1 MLLVPAASRI
11 RTVMLV
17 LMIMLVQFV
26 SAGVPGNDNKNPR
39 VYKFITD
46 CNNAYIAVWPAW
58 LQGCDSLNHIL
69 LGPLTAGNVSCRW
82 QPAYAEWLQ
91 QAGNGSVADFM
102 RGYFFIDANPVYN
115 SYVPGT
121 TLYQAYES
129 ITFDV
134 GFQTAVGDE
143 FIAEIVGVT
152 PPTSGG
158 SANTN
163 MNWVL
168 AKTFDENGNVTNENK
183 QFFDN
188 SGRSMQTQS
197 RVNYRQNYNNTTV
210 TNVFASQPLRDA
222 LGREVVNTMSA
233 PINNSEFGYK
243 PDFVLNKSG
252 DPYTYKDFDRFNP
265 AGTQNDLTDKT
276 NSPDPVGGQA
286 IPGTLGWY
294 YGSNNTLE
302 PYTATSEFPYSRKSI
317 YRDGT
322 GSAKKIAAA
331 GEVFIMG
338 SNRESSTYTT
348 PVSNELTNYLQVRN
362 RFFPSSKIGELPAN
376 LANNALQLV
385 AKDANGK
392 ETVVINDNDGNTL
405 MTARPGSDLQV
416 ANSVILTAAD
426 AYPYKLFASHLPG
439 VGVTINSISGANDIN
454 VYNTYNGPATLV
466 YSGPATSWPMPAGYG
481 GDISVESTGPFSII
495 YQVGD
500 REGNLGD
507 AINLSSQY
515 NPSNAILYF
524 RIFNDNSAVSISG
537 DYTLYDMNMNTEAAT
552 NLVNG
557 NQLNK
562 GYYKVKANSGAVTV
576 NYANG
581 YTDITYNFYNQL
593 GKNVASIAPEGV
605 KKLLGTGYA
614 NYTTLDEVPF
624 VSTSEYDTQGRL
636 VKSTTTDGGTNEI
649 VYRADGH
656 IRFAQNADQKTNGRY
671 SYTNYD
677 KFGRAIESGEYKP
690 ETGGIS
696 FNNDLTAASNPMR
709 DILEDISA
717 TGGLTNGTKKDVI
730 MTLYDVTDNTHGQGT
745 NYEQAP
751 QYLGG
756 KVSMIRKY
764 SSIVNNTPNSANLI
778 SCTWFNYDEN
788 ESILWK
794 VFYIQGLGY
803 KTLNFTY
810 DINGRIV
817 KKDFQKGD
825 PTGTERFIHYY
836 EYDPVTQ
843 NLWKIRTSVDDVT
856 KILQAT
862 YIYYLHGPLKRIEL
876 ATNLQG
882 IDYTYTLQG
891 ALKAINNSD
900 KTKDPGGDGSTFSAD
915 AFGMVLDYYQGD
927 YQNSRTHGIQ
937 PIKGVNTA
945 GLGADSYTGDIKAM
959 TWFSKKPAAIVGST
973 PGIED
978 PTTYVYQYDDKS
990 QFTESTWGTG
1000 IDFNSTPA
1008 GFTATGLNKEV
1019 VKNASGGTAYDANG
1033 NILYLQRTGRFTDNF
1048 TYNYLNSTTN
1058 TGSVS
1063 NYNTNRL
1070 QSVVNNASGTP
1081 QTYAS
1086 YIYNNAGQLITELNT
1101 FGGTDKSKYIEY
1113 DAAGKVAVV
1122 YRDALKTQKVV
1133 EYVYDEMGDQVIKK
1147 SYNAGQLSQITYY
1160 MGSVIYTQPVT
1171 NGTLGA
1177 ITVQEY
1183 EIQGVEGRLG
1193 TFYRQ
1198 IPVYAYELN
1207 DHLGNVRAVV
1217 AKSANALEVRVYTDY
1232 YPFGTEIRSDGDYR
1246 HGYQGQYA
1254 KKETETDWNAFEL
1267 RMYDSR
1273 IARWLSVDPAG
1284 QFTSPYVAMG
1294 NNPVTGTDPDGGFS
1308 TWLGALL
1315 NQGITGNRGHI
1326 YKSDGGVWGYNCENC
1341 GVTDGSGVSY
1351 IYRNGQYNRAR
1362 HEENERR
1369 MDAVNLEYVR
1379 QHDRLAASNNQ
1390 PTIIPGYKND
1400 GRIIVSDG
1408 HGNVRASWNEAIE
1421 YPAIDPVDGAA
1432 GLVGMLGK
1440 ALAKKAATQG
1450 TLYLLGEWGGDEA
1463 VAYCSK
1469 NVIPKRGWYDWVS
1482 HGTTDGL
1489 GSVFKNEAGETLS
1502 RVDAEGLY
1510 KLMLA
1515 DGYKPGTP
1523 IRLLVCNS
1531 GKYPEGL
1538 AQQISKLANAMVAAP
1553 TRTMTVSGGENI
1565 FPKGMLV
1572 VLEGGKMTLF
1582 KP

>member
-1 MLLVPAASRI
+1 MLLVPAASRS

-17 LMIMLVQFV
+17 LMIILVQFA
-26 SAGVPGNDNKNPR
+26 SAGVPGNDNKNRR
-39 VYKFITD
+39 VYRFITD
-46 CNNAYIAVWPAW
+46 NNENIAVWPAW
-58 LQGCDSLNHIL
+58 LQACDSLNRIL
-69 LGPLTAGNVSCRW
+69 SGPLTAGNVNCRW

-91 QAGNGSVADFM
+91 QGGNGSVADFI

-129 ITFDV
+129 ITFDI
-134 GFQTAVGDE
+134 GFQTALGDE

-152 PPTSGG
+152 PPTTGG

-197 RVNYRQNYNNTTV
+197 RVSYRQNYNNTTV
-210 TNVFASQPLRDA
+210 ANVFASQPLRDA
-222 LGREVVNTMSA
+222 LGREVVNTLSA
-233 PINNSEFGYK
+233 PINSSEFGYK

-252 DPYTYKDFDRFNP
+252 VPYTYKDFDRFNP

-286 IPGTLGWY
+286 IAGTLGWY

-322 GSAKKIAAA
+322 GSAKKIAVA
-331 GEVFIMG
+331 GEVFKMG
-338 SNRESSTYTT
+338 SNKESSTYTT
-348 PVSNELTNYLQVRN
+348 PVSNELINYLQVRN
-362 RFFPSSKIGELPAN
+362 RFFPSSKIGELPSN

-416 ANSVILTAAD
+416 SNSVTLTAAD
-426 AYPYKLFASHLPG
+426 AYS
-439 VGVTINSISGANDIN
+439 N
-454 VYNTYNGPATLV
+454 NT
-466 YSGPATSWPMPAGYG
+466 
-481 GDISVESTGPFSII
+481 
-495 YQVGD
+495 
-500 REGNLGD
+500 
-507 AINLSSQY
+507 
-515 NPSNAILYF
+515 SNAILYF
-524 RIFNDNSAVSISG
+524 RIFNDNSAVNISG
-537 DYTLYDMNMNTEAAT
+537 DYTLLDMNTETAT

-562 GYYKVKANSGAVTV
+562 GYYKVKANSGYVTV

-581 YTDITYNFYNQL
+581 YMDITYNFYNQL
-593 GKNVASIAPEGV
+593 GKLVASIAPEGV
-605 KKLLGTGYA
+605 KKLLNTGYT
-614 NYTTLDEVPF
+614 NYTTLEEIPF
-624 VSTSEYDTQGRL
+624 VSTSEYDAQGRL
-636 VKSTTTDGGTNEI
+636 VKTTSTDGGTNEM
-649 VYRADGH
+649 VYRADGL

-677 KFGRAIESGEYKP
+677 KFGRAVESGEYKP
-690 ETGGIS
+690 ETGGIA
-696 FNNDLTAASNPMR
+696 FNSDLTAASNPMR
-709 DILEDISA
+709 DILEDVSA
-717 TGGLTNGTKKDVI
+717 TGGLINGIKKDVI
-730 MTLYDVTDNTHGQGT
+730 MTLYDVANNSHGQGI
-745 NYEQAP
+745 NYEQSP

-778 SCTWFNYDEN
+778 SCTWLNYDEDEN
-788 ESILWK
+788 ILWK

-810 DINGRIV
+810 DINGRLV
-817 KKDFQKGD
+817 KKDFQKGA
-825 PTGTERFIHYY
+825 TGTERFIHYF

-843 NLWKIRTSVDDVT
+843 NIWKIRTSVDDIT

-990 QFTESTWGTG
+990 QFTESTWGTD

-1019 VKNASGGTAYDANG
+1019 VKNANGAAAYDANG
-1033 NILYLQRTGRFTDNF
+1033 NILSLQRTGRFTDNF

-1058 TGSVS
+1058 TGSVN

-1081 QTYAS
+1081 ETYAS
-1086 YIYNNAGQLITELNT
+1086 YIYNNSGQLITELNT

-1113 DAAGKVAVV
+1113 DAAGKVAAV

-1133 EYVYDEMGDQVIKK
+1133 EYVYDEMGDQVIKR

-1160 MGSVIYTQPVT
+1160 LGSVIYTQPVT

-1183 EIQGVEGRLG
+1183 EIQGGSGRLG

-1217 AKSANALEVRVYTDY
+1217 AKSANTLEVRVYTDY
-1232 YPFGTEIRSDGDYR
+1232 YPFGAEIRSDGDYR

-1254 KKETETDWNAFEL
+1254 KKETETDWSAFEL

-1273 IARWLSVDPAG
+1273 IARWLSVDPAV
-1284 QFTSPYVAMG
+1284 QFLSPYVAMG
-1294 NNPVTGTDPDGGFS
+1294 NNPVTSIDPDGGFA
-1308 TWLGALL
+1308 TWPGALL
-1315 NQGITGNRGHI
+1315 NQWITGNRGHI
-1326 YKSDGGVWGYNCENC
+1326 YKSGDHWGYNCENC

-1362 HEENERR
+1362 HEEAERM
-1369 MDAVNLEYVR
+1369 MDAVNLNYVR

-1390 PTIIPGYKND
+1390 PTIIPGYRND

-1421 YPAIDPVDGAA
+1421 YPVIDPVDGVAGLA
-1432 GLVGMLGK
+1432 GLVGK
-1440 ALAKKAATQG
+1440 TLAKKAASQG
-1450 TLYLLGEWGGDEA
+1450 SLYLLGEWGGDEA
-1463 VAYCSK
+1463 IKYNVK
-1469 NVIPKRGWYDWVS
+1469 NIVPKRGWYDWVS
-1482 HGTTDGL
+1482 HGAKNGME
-1489 GSVFKNEAGETLS
+1489 SFFVNEAGEELA
-1502 RVDAEGLY
+1502 RVNAEGLF

-1523 IRLLVCNS
+1523 IRLLVCSS
-1531 GKYPEGL
+1531 GKHADGL
-1538 AQQISKLANAMVAAP
+1538 AAQISKLANAMVVAP
-1553 TRTMTVSGGENI
+1553 TRPMQVADGLG
-1565 FPKGMLV
+1565 FFAKGKFYV
-1572 VLEGGKMTLF
+1572 TDGGKMVLF